1 MHIATLVA
9 RYAANFTGDQSYI
22 IIIGCKHL
30 SCDTYLQTAT
40 VMKKALLGASKRM
53 RGEKSK
59 NKSSSDEKKSAS
71 VSSAKENSDGIFPE
85 VSVRV
90 KDHADEGIAVSVT
103 TGAVPS
109 STREERKRRHKTAH
123 APTTPSDNI
132 TRNGDED
139 VKMSRAERALQ
150 KSTSEKVKIPGER
163 KSKSKRPQV
172 AIKSKLPI
180 DYTTSIVVQIINTPK
195 EQRQSN
201 IITRCYALVFCVDLI
216 R

>member
-1 MHIATLVA
+1 
-9 RYAANFTGDQSYI
+9 
-22 IIIGCKHL
+22 
-30 SCDTYLQTAT
+30 
-40 VMKKALLGASKRM
+40 MKKALLGASKRM

-85 VSVRV
+85 VTVRV
-90 KDHADEGIAVSVT
+90 KEQTKDHADEGIAVSVT

-123 APTTPSDNI
+123 APTTPSDNM

-150 KSTSEKVKIPGER
+150 KSTSEIVKIPGER
-163 KSKSKRPQV
+163 KSKSKRSQV
-172 AIKSKLPI
+172 AIKSKLPM